1 MDKYKIELGI
11 RAIRELERQRNKLCS
26 DIETG
31 IVKINT
37 YNEEITELT
46 EILNTEL
53 LANER

>member
-1 MDKYKIELGI
+1 MDKYKIGLGI
-11 RAIRELERQRNKLCS
+11 RAIRELERQRNKLCG
-26 DIETG
+26 DIETC

-53 LANER
+53 LTKE